1 MITSVR
7 HVCVVC
13 TVLCIV
19 CCVLFTRVVVCNM
32 YLSVVSYLCNV
43 DYVLFS
49 RVLIYNMYVSEV
61 RCQTGAVY
69 YFGAHCLHKWVYVIC
84 SVTSYTRAHCAAR
97 QAWRCR
103 LLLWGALFSLFT

>member
-1 MITSVR
+1 VITSVR

-69 YFGAHCLHKWVYVIC
+69 YFGAHCLHEWVYVIC
-84 SVTSYTRAHCAAR
+84 SVTHCAAR

-103 LLLWGALFSLFT
+103 LLLWGALFTLFT